1 MSRLNLGW
9 KLWQP
14 FSEVNYVW
22 MNRVSTMVAK
32 LVFDGLASN
41 LFGVTGTTGEHG
53 SAQTGWIGD
62 SCRASLSSGLVVS
75 VAAGVGMA
83 DLVALTGA
91 TADQWTPSYVPMAL
105 LTATTVT
112 HDAHDGSIRYDW
124 VYATPGTTDTD
135 STSLRYRE
143 VSGGAASDTLAQAT
157 RWRATIA
164 IQKGTAGAGVPTLS
178 AGRVPIALVKI
189 PATSGAITIYDAR
202 TLLRWGRAAAAIPD
216 DGIGAPY
223 CQPVIQDVAVSL
235 PGGMVCN
242 FSVWFD
248 YAGSRRYLTGQ
259 TLTVST
265 AHGSLDRIDSVYL
278 KKESAGHWTIN
289 IVAGTAAA
297 DPVAGTVPAGGVKVA
312 EIDVPAGDTSIGA
325 LQIRA
330 SAGAVYPYTTDMVD
344 DIAEQ
349 VIRARVTVLAQP
361 TSGGLQD
368 RREVEIDL
376 YDRHGRRVRKAI
388 PLMVSV
394 YSLGADGIDSFPVEH
409 NGAATDPKVY
419 SSALTEGVLEEEGTG
434 TGGPFVAIINTSANG
449 RIRGLYLTE
458 TASDSNC
465 LLCVEPMLY
474 ADASDD
480 TDDVTAGGDDWI
492 PGGPTRLRVHFSA

>member
-14 FSEVNYVW
+14 FSEMNYVW

-53 SAQTGWIGD
+53 SAQTGWFGD
-62 SCRASLSSGLVVS
+62 SCRASLSSGLAVS

-83 DLVALTGA
+83 DLVALSGA
-91 TADQWTPSYVPMAL
+91 TADEWTPSYVPMTR
-105 LTATTVT
+105 LTSGTVT

-124 VYATPGTTDTD
+124 IYATPGTLDTD
-135 STSLRYRE
+135 ATSLRYRE
-143 VSGGAASDTLAQAT
+143 VSGGAAADTIAQTT
-157 RWRATIA
+157 RWRATVA
-164 IQKGTAGAGVPTLS
+164 IQKGTAGAGVPTLA

-202 TLLRWGRAAAAIPD
+202 AILRWGRAAAAIPD
-216 DGIGAPY
+216 DGIDVPY
-223 CQPVIQDVAVSL
+223 AQPVVQDVAVAL
-235 PGGMVCN
+235 PGGMVVN

-361 TSGGLQD
+361 ENPD
-368 RREVEIDL
+368 PDENRRKVEIDL
-376 YDRHGRRVRKAI
+376 YDRHGRRVRKAV
-388 PLMVSV
+388 PLVLTVFNVGTGEELDNYPVS
-394 YSLGADGIDSFPVEH
+394 H
-409 NGAATDPKVY
+409 
-419 SSALTEGVLEEEGTG
+419 TG
-434 TGGPFVAIINTSANG
+434 TGGDQIINPEDVTEGTVVSQGTAPYTALMMTSANG
-449 RIRGLYLTE
+449 RIRGLKINHG
-458 TASDSNC
+458 AADSYAWFV
-465 LLCVEPMLY
+465 VEPVAY
-474 ADASDD
+474 ADADD
-480 TDDVTAGGDDWI
+480 EARDTTAGAPDWI
-492 PGGPTRLRVHFSA
+492 PGAKTMLRVHFRA